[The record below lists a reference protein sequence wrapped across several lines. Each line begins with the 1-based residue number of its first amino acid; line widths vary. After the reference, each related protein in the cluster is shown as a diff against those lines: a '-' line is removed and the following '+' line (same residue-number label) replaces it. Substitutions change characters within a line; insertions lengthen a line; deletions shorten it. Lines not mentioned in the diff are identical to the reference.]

1 MEWVVIFFSPGN
13 LPIPEIEPLNPH
25 LLLWQEDSLPLEPH
39 HQLQYKRKISLK
51 KIYLQKIHESVSLA
65 PFLAR
70 FASLFSCSVSSVY
83 LFLRFLEEIDSLLA
97 ELPVIHMKDVLSLF
111 ALI

>member
-1 MEWVVIFFSPGN
+1 M
-13 LPIPEIEPLNPH
+13 
-25 LLLWQEDSLPLEPH
+25 PLEPH

-97 ELPVIHMKDVLSLF
+97 ELPVIHMKDVPSLF